1 VHLAVYLGDALVGII
16 ERHEDA
22 SLHLRFSEDY
32 REMRGRPTLGQFYVD
47 KLKQPPAGGRHLP
60 PFFANLLPEGP
71 LRGLVA
77 RAAYAREDQELR
89 LLAHAGEDLPGAV
102 RVVRV
107 GEFRG
112 DDRPHV
118 QTAGT
123 RLDSE
128 RLHFSLA
135 GVQMKLSVVRSD
147 KGFTLPAAGR
157 GGDWII
163 KAPEAERAGLPEN
176 EYTTM
181 AWAWASG
188 IPVPEFAI
196 VAYGRLA
203 GTELRLAPADA
214 LCLAIRRFDRVGP
227 GKLHAEDMAQVFGR
241 MPHEKCDRRLNYETL
256 ARAVHVLCGVEDLR
270 VFVRRLVFTVLVGNT
285 NAHLKNWALVYP
297 DGRKPRL
304 APAYDQVA
312 TVVMPN
318 VRRALAL
325 PFNGS
330 LEFDTVSLGGF
341 QRMAGKLGLD
351 PREVAGWVMED
362 VAVIMDAWTGGK
374 VPRSSEYR
382 AGVDAHH
389 ARLFAAADSLLRG

>member
-1 VHLAVYLGDALVGII
+1 
-16 ERHEDA
+16 
-22 SLHLRFSEDY
+22 
-32 REMRGRPTLGQFYVD
+32 
-47 KLKQPPAGGRHLP
+47 
-60 PFFANLLPEGP
+60 
-71 LRGLVA
+71 
-77 RAAYAREDQELR
+77 
-89 LLAHAGEDLPGAV
+89 
-102 RVVRV
+102 
-107 GEFRG
+107 
-112 DDRPHV
+112 
-118 QTAGT
+118 
-123 RLDSE
+123 
-128 RLHFSLA
+128 
-135 GVQMKLSVVRSD
+135 
-147 KGFTLPAAGR
+147 
-157 GGDWII
+157 
-163 KAPEAERAGLPEN
+163 
-176 EYTTM
+176 M

-351 PREVAGWVMED
+351 PREVGRLGDGGRRGDHGRVDRREGP
-362 VAVIMDAWTGGK
+362 AVVG
-374 VPRSSEYR
+374 VPRGGRCAPREAVR
-382 AGVDAHH
+382 GGGLAAAGV
-389 ARLFAAADSLLRG
+389 RGYGFAGSL